1 MRNNAGFS
9 LIEVMVVI
17 AIIAIAAAVAIP
29 NLIGSRGAAQL
40 RGAADNLVGDFN
52 LAKWRAVRHNG
63 WVVLRFDSN
72 GYQVFSD
79 DGAGANNGNWILDG
93 DERLIR
99 NRQLP
104 AGVAINLGLTDFNG
118 NLCSGKPCTRFN
130 ERGLLDSNCTGS
142 TVLTGT
148 NGNQRQV
155 DVNRLGRVNVH

>member
-1 MRNNAGFS
+1 MRNKAGFS

-52 LAKWRAVRHNG
+52 FAKWSAVRQNG
-63 WVVLRFDSN
+63 WVVLRFNSN
-72 GYQVFSD
+72 GYQLFND
-79 DGAGANNGNWILDG
+79 NGAGANNGHWILDG

-104 AGVAINLGLTDFNG
+104 AGVTIDLGLTDFNG
-118 NLCSGKPCTRFN
+118 NLCSGNPCTRFN
-130 ERGLLDSNCTGS
+130 ERGLLDPGCTGS
-142 TVLTGT
+142 AVLTGT
-148 NGNQRQV
+148 SGKQRQV
-155 DVNRLGRVNVH
+155 DVNRLGRINVH